1 MINFFRFIIGD
12 RIEVYLFYWCNENEI
27 RDMFLLLEIEEEIG
41 DGESMGIF
49 G

>member
-12 RIEVYLFYWCNENEI
+12 RIEVYLFCWCNENEI